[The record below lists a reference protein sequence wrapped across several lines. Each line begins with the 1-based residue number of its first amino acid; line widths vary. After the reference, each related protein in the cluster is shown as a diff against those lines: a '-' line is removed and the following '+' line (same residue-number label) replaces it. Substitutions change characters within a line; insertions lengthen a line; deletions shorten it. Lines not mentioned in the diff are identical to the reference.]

1 MNSALALDHGPA
13 ARAQEGE
20 RTRTTRQADR
30 QELALVSLVDAPPGA
45 SALSAGWKSPRRP
58 RGFWLAVAGV
68 HVLGA
73 WALSHS
79 LKAEPAPHKAEPVQV
94 RLLTPP
100 PPPVQIRHVVPP
112 EPRLA
117 PTPLMPVIVPPNVQ
131 VTAVAVVAEPA
142 QPVPAPVAATTPAL
156 VAKATPTAT
165 GPRQLAPGS
174 VRYMAEP
181 QLHMPRMSR
190 RLGESGTVQL
200 RIVVD
205 AHGQLKS
212 ATVKKSSGYER
223 LDDQALL
230 DIRSARFAPYLE
242 QGQPVEWEADAGLQ
256 YETTGR

>member
-1 MNSALALDHGPA
+1 MNSALALDRSPA
-13 ARAQEGE
+13 ARAPEAE
-20 RTRTTRQADR
+20 RSRAGRPLERREPLPAGAD
-30 QELALVSLVDAPPGA
+30 AAP
-45 SALSAGWKSPRRP
+45 SALAAGWKSPQRP

-73 WALSHS
+73 WALSQS
-79 LKAEPAPHKAEPVQV
+79 LRAAPEPHKAEPVQV

-100 PPPVQIRHVVPP
+100 PPPVQIKQLVSP

-117 PTPLMPVIVPPNVQ
+117 PTPLTPVIAPPNVQ
-131 VTAVAVVAEPA
+131 VIAAAVVAEPA
-142 QPVPAPVAATTPAL
+142 QPLQGPVAAATPAPVAKAAP
-156 VAKATPTAT
+156 VAA
-165 GPRQLAPGS
+165 GPRQLAPDA
-174 VRYMAEP
+174 VRYVAEP
-181 QLHMPRMSR
+181 RLHMPRMSR

-200 RIVVD
+200 HIVVD
-205 AHGQLKS
+205 VHGQLKT

-223 LDDQALL
+223 LDEQALQ